1 MGHPRSVHGFGK
13 YLLMNVSFSD
23 IPCALP
29 LGDRDE
35 IKWGL
40 PRCCSSCKMGPL
52 SAFLRIRTLAS
63 RQLAAS

>member
-1 MGHPRSVHGFGK
+1 MSHLRSVRGFGK

-35 IKWGL
+35 INCPAAVPLAKWD
-40 PRCCSSCKMGPL
+40 L
-52 SAFLRIRTLAS
+52 SLHFYA
-63 RQLAAS
+63 